1 LTFFIG
7 FLRATKIPVDT
18 SYLIYKFPSMGMD
31 LTNPNSVEGWPINK
45 YQEAHESDYFLAF
58 YPQYVNA
65 ITDAIRRMNYHDEDY
80 TLDALLPS
88 NRPTGGEAVDHIAYM
103 LGVSLSRSERD
114 DLVEYMDNKM
124 GYEGLEPE
132 LFDPREPSQ
141 VRRKIAGL
149 LWILIQHEDYMTY

>member
-1 LTFFIG
+1 
-7 FLRATKIPVDT
+7 
-18 SYLIYKFPSMGMD
+18 
-31 LTNPNSVEGWPINK
+31 
-45 YQEAHESDYFLAF
+45 
-58 YPQYVNA
+58 
-65 ITDAIRRMNYHDEDY
+65 MNYHDEDY